1 MVTNLNSKSFLNDC
15 VFQCLKNYFKVSNE
29 WIVQPET
36 VQKKLH
42 APLTSPNLAK
52 KRLKENDYLSCEHF
66 VTYLFQNFS
75 HVKKFKGKSN
85 SVSVNFLKT
94 VIGLIAAVVLQKEH

>member
-1 MVTNLNSKSFLNDC
+1 MINKSGKQIFILNHSLNDF

-29 WIVQPET
+29 WIVQPQT

-52 KRLKENDYLSCEHF
+52 KREKEND
-66 VTYLFQNFS
+66 
-75 HVKKFKGKSN
+75 
-85 SVSVNFLKT
+85 
-94 VIGLIAAVVLQKEH
+94 